1 MLSRSYNVD
10 MSTYICK
17 VIRIILIMIYLIE
30 NILLKAVMKVKNK
43 SIIN

>member
-17 VIRIILIMIYLIE
+17 VIRIILIDNNDISNRKHSFKGSNE
-30 NILLKAVMKVKNK
+30 SQK
-43 SIIN
+43 